1 VHGAL
6 LKLCMELYQ
15 SSTKALRGLYQ
26 SSTLSGHYYVQERQ
40 TSTRVHNHRVY
51 NHHVYNYREHFG
63 RDREMEV
70 LRDMW
75 QLELEI
81 INRLLPNPGAFKETL
96 ERPFLI
102 LRD

>member
-1 VHGAL
+1 MHT
-6 LKLCMELYQ
+6 Q
-15 SSTKALRGLYQ
+15 R
-26 SSTLSGHYYVQERQ
+26 
-40 TSTRVHNHRVY
+40 
-51 NHHVYNYREHFG
+51 FG

-102 LRD
+102 HRD